1 MFPFQDIAFASML
14 QALGTVLWFVVP
26 AFLFAIFWDLRL
38 THKRLQFMGK
48 VKWVML
54 EIRVPKDNIKPTKS
68 MEQFIANLWGIY
80 SFGVKPLDKYLDGKV
95 DLWIS
100 FELVGQGG
108 GIAFYIR
115 TPAQYRNLV
124 ESSLYAQYPDVE
136 IVEAPDYTD
145 ELPAVMPNETYD
157 LFGAGYKLTQPNPY
171 PIRTYANFDDT
182 AMNEAKRLDALAP
195 IFEAMSKLKDEERIW
210 IQLLI
215 SPTGKPTGDD
225 MRKEGEDLVKKI
237 QEEKSKKNADGTSG
251 GLSGIYQEAIK
262 GIESKISKPCFQVS
276 FRFMYIDRR
285 DSFSGLNQTA
295 VMGAMQQFN
304 TQNMNGLAP
313 DRLITIAGGLK
324 MKLFPAYK
332 QYVILSKKR
341 MLYDYYVNRRFGY
354 SNRLAEEKLPV
365 LNTEEIATLFHFP
378 HQGSKAPSLR
388 RITSRR
394 SEPPVNLP
402 IEE

>member
-1 MFPFQDIAFASML
+1 MFPFQDIAFSSLLETLA
-14 QALGTVLWFVVP
+14 TVLWFVVP
-26 AFLFAIFWDLRL
+26 VFLFAVFWDMRL
-38 THKRLQFMGK
+38 THKRLEFLSK
-48 VKWVML
+48 VKWTML
-54 EIRVPKDNIKPTKS
+54 EIRVPKDNIKSTKA
-68 MEQFIANLWGIY
+68 MEQFVANLWGIY
-80 SFGVKPLDKYLDGKV
+80 TFGIKPLDKYLDGKV

-100 FELVGQGG
+100 FELVGEGG
-108 GIAFYIR
+108 GIAFYVR

-136 IVEAPDYTD
+136 IVEAADYTD
-145 ELPAVMPNETYD
+145 ELPAIMPNEAYD
-157 LFGAGYKLTQPNPY
+157 LWGTGYRLVQPNPY
-171 PIRTYANFDDT
+171 PLKTYANFDDS
-182 AMNEAKRLDALAP
+182 AINEAKRLDALAP

-215 SPTGKPTGDD
+215 SPTGPATGDD
-225 MRKEGEDLVKKI
+225 LKKEGNDLVKKI
-237 QEEKSKKNADGTSG
+237 QEEKLKKSEDGSS
-251 GLSGIYQEAIK
+251 GLSGFYQDAIK
-262 GIESKISKPCFQVS
+262 GIEAKVSKPYFQTS
-276 FRFMYIDRR
+276 LRFVYIDRR
-285 DSFSGLNQTA
+285 DKFSGLNQTA

-304 TQNMNGLAP
+304 TQNMNSLAP
-313 DRLITIAGGLK
+313 DRLITIAGGLR

-341 MLYDYYVNRRFGY
+341 MLYDYYVNRRFGF

-378 HQGSKAPSLR
+378 HMGSKAPSLR